1 MSPTTTYLR
10 DKPSAIA
17 PAVVGLLITV
27 VTVSH
32 LVEWTE
38 PTAGLV
44 VSLGVLAV
52 LCVPLVLGTGWLL
65 GRSFDPSEVHRI
77 VGWSLGGA
85 VPITLLAAIVVFYQ
99 ATHGVALAHPLIVTS
114 WVAGVGAIGGFLT
127 GLYDVRRIR
136 RHERYEQTSTRL
148 RALIE
153 ASPVA
158 IVAVDS
164 DGVVTD
170 WSQAATDL
178 FGYER
183 EEVVG
188 EYYPLV
194 PDHKQ
199 AEFTDH
205 LNRVNA
211 GETLSGVETQRQRAD
226 GSTVDVSVWSAP
238 VERESAVDEHMIA
251 LVDITER
258 KAKRRDLKLLS
269 RAIEQ
274 ADDAVIIT
282 DDDGV
287 IEYVNDAFVEMF
299 GYERAA
305 VIGRTPRLLKSG
317 EHDDAFY
324 RQLWDTITDGE
335 VFQSEVTNRRANG
348 EQLDVELTIAP
359 VEDDGEVTHYV
370 AIERDIT
377 DRKRDNQRLEVLNR
391 VLRHNVRNALTVVD
405 GNARRI
411 ADHCDDTTVD
421 VLVDSITN
429 RADELRAAVEKARTV
444 ERAIDTDRTS
454 AINVKT
460 LFETVRETVLEDDT
474 DATVIVDA
482 PDDLWLTGNHVLE
495 AALEEAIENAVE
507 HGSTDSHP
515 QTRGNA
521 VEHGSTSSRSQACG
535 NATEHGGE
543 QPTVR
548 LDAEARYERVALIV
562 SDDGPGIPDHERDV
576 LESGGES
583 DLHHGSGLGL
593 WVMQWV
599 VTSLGGDVTITDGED
614 GGTTVTFT
622 LPRAE
627 PPSRPQRRHRSA
639 D

>member
-1 MSPTTTYLR
+1 MRPTMTTSRLR
-10 DKPSAIA
+10 DKPSAIV
-17 PAVVGLLITV
+17 PAVVGLAITL

-32 LVEWTE
+32 LLSFTD
-38 PTAGLV
+38 PPAGVAL
-44 VSLGVLAV
+44 SLSVLAV
-52 LCVPLVLGTGWLL
+52 LCLPLGFGTVRLL
-65 GRSFDPSEVHRI
+65 RPSFGPLEVRR
-77 VGWSLGGA
+77 VVSWALAGA
-85 VPITLLAAIVVFYQ
+85 VPITLLAVIVIFYQ
-99 ATHGVALAHPLIVTS
+99 QTHGVVLAHPGIVTS
-114 WVAGVGAIGGFLT
+114 WVAGVGTIGGFLT

-136 RHERYEQTSTRL
+136 RHERYEETSTRL

-158 IVAVDS
+158 IVAIDS
-164 DGVVTD
+164 DGIVTD

-178 FGYER
+178 FGHNREDVLGER
-183 EEVVG
+183 
-188 EYYPLV
+188 YPLV

-199 AEFTDH
+199 AEFADH
-205 LNRVNA
+205 LQRVNA
-211 GETLSGVETQRQRAD
+211 GETLSGVETERQCAD
-226 GSTVDVSVWSAP
+226 GSTIDVSVWSAP
-238 VERESAVDEHMIA
+238 VERESTVDEHMVA
-251 LVDITER
+251 LVDVTER
-258 KAKRRDLKLLS
+258 KAKRRELKLLS

-274 ADDAVIIT
+274 ADDAVVIT

-305 VIGRTPRLLKSG
+305 VVGRTPRLLKSG
-317 EHDDAFY
+317 EHDDTFY

-335 VFQSEVTNRRANG
+335 VFQSEVINRRASG

-411 ADHCDDTTVD
+411 ADQCDDTDVD

-429 RADELRAAVEKARTV
+429 RADELRSAVEKARTV
-444 ERAIDTDRTS
+444 ERAIETDRTGP
-454 AINVKT
+454 INVER
-460 LFETVRETVLEDDT
+460 LFETARETVLEDDT
-474 DATVIVDA
+474 DATVTVDA
-482 PDDLWLTGNHVLE
+482 PGDLWLTGNHVLE

-507 HGSTDSHP
+507 HGSTSARS

-521 VEHGSTSSRSQACG
+521 VEHD
-535 NATEHGGE
+535 GE
-543 QPTVR
+543 GPTVT
-548 LDAEARYERVALIV
+548 LDAEPRYERVALTV

-576 LESGGES
+576 IENGGES

-593 WVMQWV
+593 WVMRWA
-599 VTSLGGDVTITDGED
+599 VTSLGGDLSIAGGED
-614 GGTTVTFT
+614 GGTVVTFT

-627 PPSRPQRRHRSA
+627 PPSRPQPRRHSA

>member
-1 MSPTTTYLR
+1 MSYPTTTDLR
-10 DKPSAIA
+10 DKPSAIV
-17 PAVVGLLITV
+17 PAVVGFVIMA

-32 LVEWTE
+32 LMSGTE
-38 PTAGLV
+38 PSGGLV

-52 LCVPLVLGTGWLL
+52 LCVPLVFGTGWLL
-65 GRSFDPSEVHRI
+65 GRSFDRLEVHRI
-77 VGWSLGGA
+77 VGWSLAGSA
-85 VPITLLAAIVVFYQ
+85 PITGLATVVVFYQ
-99 ATHGVALAHPLIVTS
+99 QTHGVTLAHPLIITS

-136 RHERYEQTSTRL
+136 RHESYEETSTRL

-158 IVAVDS
+158 IVAVDRA
-164 DGVVTD
+164 GLVTD

-183 EEVVG
+183 EDVVG

-194 PDHKQ
+194 PDDKR
-199 AEFTDH
+199 AEFNDH
-205 LNRVNA
+205 LHRVNA
-211 GETLSGVETQRQRAD
+211 GETLEGVETERRCAD

-238 VERESAVDEHMIA
+238 VEREASVDEHMIA

-282 DDDGV
+282 DDDGT
-287 IEYVNDAFVEMF
+287 IEYVNDTFVEMF

-317 EHDDAFY
+317 EHDDGFY
-324 RQLWDTITDGE
+324 RDLWDTITDGD
-335 VFQSEVTNRRANG
+335 VFQSEVTNRRASG
-348 EQLDVELTIAP
+348 EHLDVELTIAP

-377 DRKRDNQRLEVLNR
+377 DRKRDSQRLEVLNR
-391 VLRHNVRNALTVVD
+391 VLRHNVRNAVTVVD

-411 ADHCDDTTVD
+411 ADQYDENGVQ
-421 VLVDSITN
+421 VLVDSITD
-429 RADELRAAVEKARTV
+429 RANELRSAVEKARTV
-444 ERAIDTDRTS
+444 ERAIDSDRTG
-454 AINVKT
+454 AINVTT
-460 LFETVRETVLEDDT
+460 LF
-474 DATVIVDA
+474 ATVHDNVTERYPSADVTVDS
-482 PDDLWLTGNHVLE
+482 PDDLWLTGNHMLE
-495 AALEEAIENAVE
+495 AALEEAVENAI
-507 HGSTDSHP
+507 
-515 QTRGNA
+515 
-521 VEHGSTSSRSQACG
+521 
-535 NATEHGGE
+535 EHGGE
-543 QPTVR
+543 AIELSGTPYHEQVR
-548 LDAEARYERVALIV
+548 LTVTDN
-562 SDDGPGIPDHERDV
+562 GPGVPDHEREV
-576 LESGGES
+576 VAAGEES

-599 VTSLGGDVTITDGED
+599 VTSLGGDVTIENDEH
-614 GGTTVTFT
+614 GGTVVTFT

-627 PPSRPQRRHRSA
+627 APSRPQPRTGSV

>member
-1 MSPTTTYLR
+1 MSFTTATQVR
-10 DKPSAIA
+10 AKPSAIV
-17 PAVVGLLITV
+17 PAVVGLLITA

-32 LVEWTE
+32 LSSWTE
-38 PTAGLV
+38 PPAGAL

-65 GRSFDPSEVHRI
+65 GRSFDRLEVRR
-77 VGWSLGGA
+77 VVSWSLAGS
-85 VPITLLAAIVVFYQ
+85 VPITMLATVVIFYQ
-99 ATHGVALAHPLIVTS
+99 QTHGVSVAHPLIVTS

-136 RHERYEQTSTRL
+136 RHERYEETSTRL

-158 IVAVDS
+158 IVAIDS
-164 DGVVTD
+164 DGIVTD
-170 WSQAATDL
+170 WSQAATEL

-183 EEVVG
+183 EDVVG

-194 PDHKQ
+194 PEHKQ
-199 AEFTDH
+199 AEFADH
-205 LNRVNA
+205 LHRVNA
-211 GETLSGVETQRQRAD
+211 GETLPGVETERRCAD

-238 VERESAVDEHMIA
+238 VERQETVDEHMIA
-251 LVDITER
+251 LADITER

-305 VIGRTPRLLKSG
+305 VTGRTPRLLKSG
-317 EHDDAFY
+317 EHDEAFY
-324 RQLWDTITDGE
+324 RDLWDTITDGE
-335 VFQSEVTNRRANG
+335 VFQSEITNRRASG

-359 VEDDGEVTHYV
+359 VQDDGEVTHYV

-377 DRKRDNQRLEVLNR
+377 DRKRDSQRLEVLNR
-391 VLRHNVRNALTVVD
+391 VLRHNVRNAVTVVD

-411 ADHCDDTTVD
+411 ADQSDDTAVQM
-421 VLVDSITN
+421 LVDSITT
-429 RADELRAAVEKARTV
+429 RASELRSAVEKARTV
-444 ERAIDTDRTS
+444 ERAIDSDRTG
-454 AINVKT
+454 AINVRT
-460 LFETVRETVLEDDT
+460 LFDTVCEAACETESDVDIT
-474 DATVIVDA
+474 VDA
-482 PDDLWLTGNHVLE
+482 PSDLWLTGNHMLE
-495 AALEEAIENAVE
+495 AALEEAVENAI
-507 HGSTDSHP
+507 
-515 QTRGNA
+515 
-521 VEHGSTSSRSQACG
+521 
-535 NATEHGGE
+535 EHGGDRV
-543 QPTVR
+543 T
-548 LDAEARYERVALIV
+548 LGAEARYERVALTV
-562 SDDGPGIPDHERDV
+562 TDDGPGVPDHEREV
-576 LESGGES
+576 IATGEES

-599 VTSLGGDVTITDGED
+599 VTSLGGDVTIEDGDD
-614 GGTTVTFT
+614 GGTVVTFI

-627 PPSRPQRRHRSA
+627 PPSRPQPRPHA
-639 D
+639 GD

>member
-1 MSPTTTYLR
+1 MSHTTTTRLR
-10 DKPSAIA
+10 DKPSATV
-17 PAVVGLLITV
+17 PAVVGLIITF

-38 PTAGLV
+38 PFAGLV

-65 GRSFDPSEVHRI
+65 GDSFDRPEVRR
-77 VGWSLGGA
+77 VVTWSLAGS
-85 VPITLLAAIVVFYQ
+85 VPITLLATVVVFYQ
-99 ATHGVALAHPLIVTS
+99 QTHGVTLAHPRIVTS
-114 WVAGVGAIGGFLT
+114 WVAGVGSIGGFLT

-136 RHERYEQTSTRL
+136 RHERYQETSTRL

-158 IVAVDS
+158 IVAINS
-164 DGVVTD
+164 DGIVTD
-170 WSQAATDL
+170 WSQAATEL

-183 EEVVG
+183 EEAVG

-194 PDHKQ
+194 PEHKQ
-199 AEFTDH
+199 AEFADH
-205 LNRVNA
+205 LQRVNV
-211 GETLSGVETQRQRAD
+211 GETLQGVETERRCAD
-226 GSTVDVSVWSAP
+226 GSTVDVSIWSSP

-251 LVDITER
+251 LADITER

-274 ADDAVIIT
+274 ADDAVLIT

-287 IEYVNDAFVEMF
+287 IEYVNDAFIEMF

-317 EHDDAFY
+317 EHDAAFY
-324 RQLWDTITDGE
+324 RDLWDTITNGE
-335 VFQSEVTNRRANG
+335 VFQSKVINRRASG

-359 VEDDGEVTHYV
+359 VQDDGEVTHYV

-391 VLRHNVRNALTVVD
+391 VLRHNVRNAITVVD
-405 GNARRI
+405 GNARRV
-411 ADHCDDTTVD
+411 ADKSEDTAVQ
-421 VLVDSITN
+421 VLVDSITA
-429 RADELRAAVEKARTV
+429 RTDELRSAVEKARTV
-444 ERAIDTDRTS
+444 ERAIDSDRTG
-454 AINVKT
+454 AINVQT
-460 LFETVRETVLEDDT
+460 LFDTVCESVYQEST
-474 DATVIVDA
+474 DADVTVDV
-482 PDDLWLTGNHVLE
+482 PGDLWLTGNHMLE
-495 AALEEAIENAVE
+495 AALEEAVENAI
-507 HGSTDSHP
+507 
-515 QTRGNA
+515 
-521 VEHGSTSSRSQACG
+521 
-535 NATEHGGE
+535 EHGGAS
-543 QPTVR
+543 PTVR
-548 LDAEARYERVALIV
+548 LEAEARYERVALTV
-562 SDDGPGIPDHERDV
+562 TDDGPGVPEHEREV
-576 LESGGES
+576 LATGEES

-599 VTSLGGDVTITDGED
+599 VTSLGGDVTIADGED
-614 GGTTVTFT
+614 GGTVVTFI

-627 PPSRPQRRHRSA
+627 PPSRPAPPVNDA